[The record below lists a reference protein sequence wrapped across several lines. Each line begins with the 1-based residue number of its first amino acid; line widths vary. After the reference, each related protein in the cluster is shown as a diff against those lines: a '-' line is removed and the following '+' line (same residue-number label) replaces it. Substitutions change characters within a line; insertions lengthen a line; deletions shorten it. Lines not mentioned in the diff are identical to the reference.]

1 MRRIIM
7 LKKIFSVLKKVIYSS
22 FLIYGY
28 NMVAAPLNLIIPL
41 NLITVGLVMLL
52 GFPSLIS
59 LIIILSLV
67 F

>member
-1 MRRIIM
+1 M

-28 NMVAAPLNLIIPL
+28 NMIAAPLNLIIPL
-41 NLITVGLVMLL
+41 NLVTVSLVMVL

>member
-1 MRRIIM
+1 M
-7 LKKIFSVLKKVIYSS
+7 LKKMISVIKKVIYSS

-28 NMVAAPLNLIIPL
+28 NMIAAPLNLIIPL
-41 NLITVGLVMLL
+41 NLVTVSLVMLL

-59 LIIILSLV
+59 LIIILTLV

>member
-1 MRRIIM
+1 M

-28 NMVAAPLNLIIPL
+28 NMIAAPLNLIIPL
-41 NLITVGLVMLL
+41 NLVTVSLVMVL

-59 LIIILSLV
+59 LIIIISLV

>member
-1 MRRIIM
+1 M